1 MRISDWSS
9 DVCSSELGTGYVG
22 ISNAVLL
29 AQRNRVIALDI
40 DAQKVEQ
47 LNARISPIVD
57 AEIEDYLANR
67 PLHLTATLDKA
78 VAYDGADF
86 VIVATHTDYD
96 HESNSF
102 NTSSVETVI
111 ANATAM
117 AGTAMNLCHRTVHRS
132 ERPRG
137 GQEWVR
143 PGRYRGTPKN

>member
-1 MRISDWSS
+1 MSDLPSTKTGAAKR
-9 DVCSSELGTGYVG
+9 VTVVGTGYVG

-78 VAYDGADF
+78 VAYDGAAC
-86 VIVATHTDYD
+86 VIVATPTAYD
-96 HESNSF
+96 PERNYLK
-102 NTSSVETVI
+102 T
-111 ANATAM
+111 
-117 AGTAMNLCHRTVHRS
+117 RS
-132 ERPRG
+132 QNG
-137 GQEWVR
+137 KA
-143 PGRYRGTPKN
+143 PGRGE